1 MASGTIDKTKCLQPL
16 YTKDLTIKIHR
27 FWVHHIEH
35 PNSEVFDYDAKVRNS
50 SENTEDLGLFRYESM
65 RGWYKPI

>member
-35 PNSEVFDYDAKVRNS
+35 PISK
-50 SENTEDLGLFRYESM
+50 
-65 RGWYKPI
+65 